1 MVNFNIARSSRRFRF
16 NAGIGLAS
24 LALFAAYVFA
34 LTQIQHSTE
43 KTYAELRASDPDLYL
58 SKIRQAEGFRVYL
71 RQFNELKG
79 YGTPKL
85 EAPPF
90 VIGRWVLYD
99 EPMRVDDAYVP
110 PVCLDDVVIQDGLI
124 RTGRPK
130 PADYKVHYVIEGP
143 MVLAQRDNGPPISI
157 VPIGY
162 GVHVNHIVI
171 MLPGAKPRYG
181 YLCK

>member
-16 NAGIGLAS
+16 NAGVGLAS
-24 LALFAAYVFA
+24 LALFAVYVFA
-34 LTQIQHSTE
+34 LTQVQHSTE

-71 RQFNELKG
+71 RQFTELKA
-79 YGTPKL
+79 YDTPKL
-85 EAPPF
+85 QAPPF

-99 EPMRVDDAYVP
+99 QPMRADDAYVP

-124 RTGRPK
+124 RVGRPK
-130 PADYKVHYVIEGP
+130 PADYTVRYVIEGP
-143 MVLAQRDNGPPISI
+143 MVMAQRELGAPISI

-171 MLPGAKPRYG
+171 RLPGAKPRYG

>member
-1 MVNFNIARSSRRFRF
+1 MVSFNIARSSRRFRF
-16 NAGIGLAS
+16 NAGVGIAS
-24 LALFAAYVFA
+24 LVLFAVYVLA

-58 SKIRQAEGFRVYL
+58 AKIRQAEGFRVYL
-71 RQFNELKG
+71 RQYTALKG
-79 YGTPKL
+79 YGTPKR

-90 VIGRWVLYD
+90 VIGRWVLYN

-130 PADYKVHYVIEGP
+130 PAEYKVRYVIEDKR
-143 MVLAQRDNGPPISI
+143 VLAQRDNGPPITI
-157 VPIGY
+157 VPVGY
-162 GVHVNHIVI
+162 GTHVNHIEV
-171 MLPGAKPRYG
+171 MLPGAKMRYG

>member
-1 MVNFNIARSSRRFRF
+1 MVSFSVTSRSRRFRF
-16 NAGIGLAS
+16 NAAVGVAS
-24 LALFAAYVFA
+24 LALFAIYVFA
-34 LTQIQHSTE
+34 LTQVQHSTE
-43 KTYAELRASDPDLYL
+43 RTYAALRATDPDLFL

-71 RQFNELKG
+71 RQFTVLKG
-79 YGTPKL
+79 YGTPKT

-90 VIGRWVLYD
+90 VIGRWALYD

-124 RTGRPK
+124 RTARPK
-130 PADYKVHYVIEGP
+130 PAEYAVSYVIEDKR
-143 MVLAQRDNGPPISI
+143 VLAKRNNGPPITI

-162 GVHVNHIVI
+162 GVHVNHIEI
-171 MLPGAKPRYG
+171 MLPGTKMRYG